1 MIPAAHSLPHAR
13 RISLF
18 WRESYNP
25 TIHSSNPL
33 STAIAGLYS
42 SDAAARLAAATQIF
56 YRGRS
61 AADAAISA
69 WWQIPALRLLL
80 GSEPLVTV
88 GLAVHRDTFER
99 IHTANG
105 APTLALIPPDQDAD
119 EFELHFPGQISL
131 DILTTR
137 EPQGPGAIASFLLKF
152 GENIQQVEF
161 LCSNVDRATELLRT
175 TLGINPVYPET
186 RPGADG
192 SRINFFLI
200 PTGNAGKILIELY
213 ERA

>member
-1 MIPAAHSLPHAR
+1 
-13 RISLF
+13 LF
-18 WRESYNP
+18 RQESYNP

-33 STAIAGLYS
+33 STAIAGLCS
-42 SDAAARLAAATQIF
+42 CDAAARLAAATQIF
-56 YRGRS
+56 YRGRI
-61 AADAAISA
+61 AANAAISA

-99 IHTANG
+99 IRIANG
-105 APTLALIPPDQDAD
+105 APPLAHIPPDQDAQ
-119 EFELHFPGQISL
+119 EFELDFPGQISL

-137 EPQGPGAIASFLLKF
+137 EPQGPGAIASFLSKF

-161 LCSNVDRATELLRT
+161 LCSNVDRATELLRS

-186 RPGADG
+186 RSGAND

-200 PTGNAGKILIELY
+200 PTGSAGKILIELY
-213 ERA
+213 QRA